1 MRKSLLMLLMLFLT
15 ALPARAAD
23 PQPPEIKG
31 LWLIAD
37 FPNISA
43 RPGEEVR
50 FNLSLVNYG
59 LAPQLASL
67 TIDDVPQGWSAQLRG
82 GGRPIAAAFVDY
94 NGKSSLELKVKVPAD
109 AKTQRYAFVVKAVAG
124 AHTQELPLAIN
135 VEPQSEA
142 ALTAEP
148 KLPTLRGTPRS
159 AFDFRVTVK
168 NDSADNMLVTL
179 ASQAPRGFQVVF
191 KEGYGSQELTSL
203 PFKAGESKELAV
215 DVKPPPTLA
224 AGRYPVVVQLASE
237 RAKVET
243 KLTLDIT
250 GQPSVSLTGE
260 NDRLSGEANAGREKR
275 FNLVVRNSGSAEAR
289 NITLSASP
297 PSGWKVTFEPKDLPS
312 VAANSE
318 EKVTA
323 IVTPSDK
330 ALAGDY
336 MIAMRANG
344 DGVSESINYRVTVL
358 TSTMWGVVGLGVIA
372 ASLLVLIGAVGRFG
386 RR

>member
-1 MRKSLLMLLMLFLT
+1 MRKSLLILFMLFLT
-15 ALPARAAD
+15 VLPARAAD
-23 PQPPEIKG
+23 SQPPEIKG

-37 FPNISA
+37 YPNISA
-43 RPGEEVR
+43 RAGEEAR
-50 FNLSLVNYG
+50 FNISLVNYG
-59 LAPQLASL
+59 LAPQLANL
-67 TIDDVPQGWSAQLRG
+67 TIDDVPQGWSAQMRG

-109 AKTQRYAFVVKAVAG
+109 AKPQRYAFVVKAVAG
-124 AHTQELPLAIN
+124 ARTQELPLAIT

-224 AGRYPVVVQLASE
+224 AGQYPVAVQLSSE
-237 RAKVET
+237 HAKVAT

-260 NDRLSGEANAGREKR
+260 NDRLSGDANASREKR

-318 EKVTA
+318 EKVA
-323 IVTPSDK
+323 AFVTPSDK

-344 DGVSESINYRVTVL
+344 DGVSESVNYRVTVL